1 MSKAEITAETLT
13 DIIKAAGLSPR
24 HFDIK
29 GTLKNVTRYN
39 KEMAMEIADGGHPD
53 EFGPVDIETV
63 TEWLDETSTFAN
75 YVLCPWLAV
84 AA

>member
-29 GTLKNVTRYN
+29 GTLAAITAHN
-39 KEMAMEIADGGHPD
+39 ED
-53 EFGPVDIETV
+53 EGTETPVDIETA
-63 TEWLDETSTFAN
+63 TEWLDETGTQGTS
-75 YVLCPWLAV
+75 YQLCPWLA